1 MLSFTDPFTHV
12 LIECLLYVLG
22 IKDPEVGARVGII
35 YIYESHVLR
44 SS

>member
-22 IKDPEVGARVGII
+22 IKDPEVGGKGRNHI
-35 YIYESHVLR
+35 HLR
-44 SS
+44 ISCPTF